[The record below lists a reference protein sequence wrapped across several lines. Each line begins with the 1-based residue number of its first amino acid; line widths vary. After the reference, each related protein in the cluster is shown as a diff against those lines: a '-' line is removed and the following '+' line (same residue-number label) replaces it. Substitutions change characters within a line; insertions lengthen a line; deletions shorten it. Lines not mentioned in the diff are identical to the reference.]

1 MKWLTP
7 ICLLLLL
14 SGCQQPLTRAD
25 GDDGIATAGAV
36 ATGEESSGD
45 LLLNLIDFSSR
56 FEAHT
61 PEDQLALCSELRASL
76 GRDGDP
82 LTGWYLATAIS
93 QVNGCGEPQEAIDLI
108 NQLLEQRFV
117 SRQTAWL
124 AYYQVRLL
132 QRQQSQEQKL
142 NKAQV
147 QQRKLQDRLTR
158 LAETRRLLENQL
170 RDLKR
175 IETSINQR
183 LDEKEQGT
191 DPGVAEPSR
200 TPGR

>member
-1 MKWLTP
+1 MRWLAP

-14 SGCQQPLTRAD
+14 VGCQQPLTRTEGSVTPSPVTDA
-25 GDDGIATAGAV
+25 
-36 ATGEESSGD
+36 ESSED

-56 FEAHT
+56 FESHT
-61 PEDQLALCSELRASL
+61 REDQLALCDELRRSF
-76 GRDGDP
+76 GRDHDP

-93 QVNGCGEPQEAIDLI
+93 QVEGCGDPQEAVDLI
-108 NQLLEQRFV
+108 NRLLEQRFV

-124 AYYQVRLL
+124 AYYQVHLL
-132 QRQQSQEQKL
+132 QRQQEQAQRL
-142 NKAQV
+142 GKARAE
-147 QQRKLQDRLTR
+147 QRKLQDRLAR
-158 LAETRRLLENQL
+158 LGETRRLLENQL

-191 DPGVAEPSR
+191 DSGVAEPPR